1 MSNDLENQ
9 VLKLKAQVYDLSA
22 ALQESEKVSQHILN
36 SLVNTL
42 SEKGVVVSEDM
53 TGERLLELISENVA
67 CIKAEDFVGSV
78 IAEG

>member
-9 VLKLKAQVYDLSA
+9 VLKLKAQVYDLSS

-42 SEKGVVVSEDM
+42 SEKGVVISEDM
-53 TGERLLELISENVA
+53 TGERLLDLISENVA
-67 CIKAEDFVGSV
+67 CIKAEDSVDSV